1 MVLSAAFSI
10 YILRSGAF
18 SNLLILYQLYHI
30 CAENA
35 IVNFQFQ
42 YFKQQSVEILN
53 QFSIQIAYHIFVK
66 KINSQS
72 DEKCVK
78 YYTLFSFVKV
88 TVFVS
93 NLTLNYNL
101 NNAVFN

>member
-18 SNLLILYQLYHI
+18 SNLLILYHI

-42 YFKQQSVEILN
+42 YLKQQSVEILN

-78 YYTLFSFVKV
+78 YCTLFSIVKL

>member
-18 SNLLILYQLYHI
+18 SNLLILYHI

-42 YFKQQSVEILN
+42 YLKQQSVEILN

-66 KINSQS
+66 SSIIMTKRGEQ
-72 DEKCVK
+72 
-78 YYTLFSFVKV
+78 Y
-88 TVFVS
+88 VS
-93 NLTLNYNL
+93 RIGLKKRSI
-101 NNAVFN
+101 